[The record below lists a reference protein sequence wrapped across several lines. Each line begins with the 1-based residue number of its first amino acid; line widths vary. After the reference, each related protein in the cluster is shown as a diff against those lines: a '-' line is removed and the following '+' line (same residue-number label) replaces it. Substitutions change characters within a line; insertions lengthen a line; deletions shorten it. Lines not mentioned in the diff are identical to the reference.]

1 MESPTDFQSVK
12 SVSTNQHPIH
22 YQVCPLCK
30 STDIAYSLTAK
41 DFTVSKENF
50 EVWECNQCNVRFTQD
65 IPDVAH
71 IGPYYQSNAYV
82 SHSDTQEGIINKIYH
97 IVRNFTLQSKRK
109 LVEKYTGLSNGNL
122 LDVGAGTGAF
132 AAAMKQNG
140 WNVTGLEPD
149 ATARENALEKHQLT
163 LIDPQELYSLPTA
176 HFDAITMWH
185 VLEHVHDL
193 HGYLE
198 TYQRIL
204 KPGGSLVIAVPNYTS
219 LDAVKYKETWAA
231 YDVPRHLYHFSPKS
245 LRLLASQKGFTVKAY
260 QPMWFDSF
268 YVAML
273 SEQYL
278 TGKNNLIKAVWNGFL
293 SNLNS
298 ITDAKNCSSVIYIIQ
313 KN

>member
-1 MESPTDFQSVK
+1 MESSSDFQPVK
-12 SVSTNQHPIH
+12 PLNTKQNHIH
-22 YQVCPLCK
+22 YRECPLCR
-30 STDIAYSLTAK
+30 SSDIAYSLTAK
-41 DFTVSKENF
+41 DYTVSKENF
-50 EVWECNQCNVRFTQD
+50 EIWECNQCTARFTQD
-65 IPDVAH
+65 IPDAEY
-71 IGPYYQSNAYV
+71 IGPYYQSSAYV
-82 SHSDTQEGIINKIYH
+82 SHSDTQEGVINKLYH

-109 LVEKYTGLSNGNL
+109 LVEKYTGVSNGNL

-132 AAAMKQNG
+132 AAAMQQKG
-140 WNVTGLEPD
+140 WNITGLEPD

-163 LIDPQELYSLPTA
+163 LIDPQELYSLPPS

-185 VLEHVHDL
+185 VLEHVHNL

-198 TYQRIL
+198 TYHRIL
-204 KPGGSLVIAVPNYTS
+204 KPGGTLVIAVPNYTS
-219 LDAVKYKETWAA
+219 LDASKYKETWAA
-231 YDVPRHLYHFSPKS
+231 YDVSPKS

-278 TGKNNLIKAVWNGFL
+278 TGKNNLIKAVWNGLL
-293 SNLNS
+293 SNLNC
-298 ITDAKNCSSVIYIIQ
+298 IPDAKNCSSVIYIIQ